1 MDKALDRGWLLTG
14 NDLTS
19 PAIWN
24 KSQEFNFEL
33 TLEPVRGLKIL
44 LTSNLTDNRTR
55 QVQFMYSDMP
65 TSRTGSYTRTHWAFA
80 TALKSSK
87 ADDGYASAAFTK
99 FLENIPVAASRV
111 EAQYRGHIYPTDGFM
126 EGNPLG
132 GTPYNPENGTVSA
145 TSSDV
150 LIPAFVSAYS
160 GQDINKITL
169 RHFPGLGS
177 MRPNWRITYD
187 GFRDM
192 GNMKKW
198 FKTFTLTHAYQCTYS
213 VGSYGSYLNWLS
225 VDGDCGFILDEQS
238 QMPIPS
244 SPYNI
249 TSVAITEKFAPLIGV
264 NMTLHNDL
272 SINCEYRDSRTLTLN
287 TSAGQIVEANSRQL
301 TVGAGYKIA
310 NFNKVLKLGRSQ
322 GAVNNDLSLNFDLSW
337 ANNQALIRRIESAY
351 TQATSGTQTLSINF
365 TASYVLSKRVTL
377 SAFFDHQVNTPLV
390 SNSSYP
396 TSNSN
401 YGISCNISLAR

>member
-1 MDKALDRGWLLTG
+1 MKNPKGEKKDLWKEVSAHAVRFLMMPRSALVPLASDRSMTLPQFSPNVG
-14 NDLTS
+14 NAFGQTRS
-19 PAIWN
+19 YGPMAPG
-24 KSQEFNFEL
+24 L
-33 TLEPVRGLKIL
+33 TLRLDFTTNRMWTRLSTEDGFLRAMTSLLPPYGTNRRNSTLNLPFEPVRGLKIL

-80 TALKSSK
+80 TALKK
-87 ADDGYASAAFTK
+87 QQGRRRICVCGFHQV
-99 FLENIPVAASRV
+99 LENIPVAASRV

-160 GQDINKITL
+160 GQDINKITPQAL
-169 RHFPGLGS
+169 PRLGP

-249 TSVAITEKFAPLIGV
+249 TSRGNHGEVRAV
-264 NMTLHNDL
+264 DR
-272 SINCEYRDSRTLTLN
+272 SEYD
-287 TSAGQIVEANSRQL
+287 AA
-301 TVGAGYKIA
+301 
-310 NFNKVLKLGRSQ
+310 
-322 GAVNNDLSLNFDLSW
+322 
-337 ANNQALIRRIESAY
+337 
-351 TQATSGTQTLSINF
+351 
-365 TASYVLSKRVTL
+365 
-377 SAFFDHQVNTPLV
+377 
-390 SNSSYP
+390 
-396 TSNSN
+396 
-401 YGISCNISLAR
+401 

>member
-1 MDKALDRGWLLTG
+1 MMPRSASFRWRQTRSMTLPQFSPNVGNAFGQTRSYGPMAPGPDFAFGFYDESYVDKALDRGWLLTG

-238 QMPIPS
+238 RMPIPS

-301 TVGAGYKIA
+301 TVE
-310 NFNKVLKLGRSQ
+310 L
-322 GAVNNDLSLNFDLSW
+322 
-337 ANNQALIRRIESAY
+337 
-351 TQATSGTQTLSINF
+351 AT
-365 TASYVLSKRVTL
+365 R
-377 SAFFDHQVNTPLV
+377 
-390 SNSSYP
+390 
-396 TSNSN
+396 
-401 YGISCNISLAR
+401 